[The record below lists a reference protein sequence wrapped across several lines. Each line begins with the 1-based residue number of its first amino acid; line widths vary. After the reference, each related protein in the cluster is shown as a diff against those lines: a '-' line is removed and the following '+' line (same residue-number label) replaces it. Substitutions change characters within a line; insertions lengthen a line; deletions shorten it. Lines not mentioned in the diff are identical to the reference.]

1 MKAWKRAS
9 PTRPR
14 TTFENGEL
22 ESVPRHEHRSE
33 TVPGGGVWK
42 LGELVVDPGLA
53 GVLAAEDHRP
63 AVLQRRGP
71 GAARRLRQVRE
82 ANPRRALGVKA
93 VHASCRWGSASGG
106 ACAGS
111 EHESRGGGA
120 PPGQRRPRGPGAGR
134 RGIG

>member
-53 GVLAAEDHRP
+53 GVLAAEDHAHALNPNTNP
-63 AVLQRRGP
+63 ATWLRG
-71 GAARRLRQVRE
+71 A
-82 ANPRRALGVKA
+82 
-93 VHASCRWGSASGG
+93 GSAGKSDQPPVF
-106 ACAGS
+106 GS
-111 EHESRGGGA
+111 
-120 PPGQRRPRGPGAGR
+120 
-134 RGIG
+134 

>member
-71 GAARRLRQVRE
+71 GAARRLRQVPQT
-82 ANPRRALGVKA
+82 NPPPTLRCKAGV
-93 VHASCRWGSASGG
+93 
-106 ACAGS
+106 
-111 EHESRGGGA
+111 
-120 PPGQRRPRGPGAGR
+120 PRCVL
-134 RGIG
+134 

>member
-71 GAARRLRQVRE
+71 GAARRLRQGPE
-82 ANPRRALGVKA
+82 TKPRRALGGQA
-93 VHASCRWGSASGG
+93 GG
-106 ACAGS
+106 ARCPSGS
-111 EHESRGGGA
+111 G
-120 PPGQRRPRGPGAGR
+120 PRR
-134 RGIG
+134 